1 MHQLV
6 EVLVQEFAEVLKR
19 RPIHRH
25 IEVPLDYVQTPTAG
39 AGSDLFAKN
48 ANSGV
53 LFCHSEVF
61 DRSVANKTE
70 FVVVKIKGA
79 QGPGLLR

>member
-25 IEVPLDYVQTPTAG
+25 IEVPLEISLQTPTAG
-39 AGSDLFAKN
+39 AGSDLFVKN

-70 FVVVKIKGA
+70 FVVVKIKRRP
-79 QGPGLLR
+79 GP